1 MAIEKSKYLI
11 NKAFENA
18 YFVQNL
24 KNRFLKIIIKVI
36 LIRLLSLL
44 RRANFFF
51 TVNILHPFLFF
62 FSFNKNNKNNFTTIS
77 AKDFSLYSDEYNK
90 NNHY

>member
-1 MAIEKSKYLI
+1 MIIHWYFIIKKLKKLKMAIEKSKYLI

-18 YFVQNL
+18 YFVPNL

-62 FSFNKNNKNNFTTIS
+62 FFFQ
-77 AKDFSLYSDEYNK
+77 
-90 NNHY
+90 